1 MFARPALVVTLWL
14 GCSLNHLCSPIPRST
29 KFPFS
34 VNATM
39 PPYMGIEDVD
49 SAMAGMAKV
58 ESPVSE
64 EMRDLGKA
72 SPVQSGG
79 VVASS
84 ISENPVAGATTAPG

>member
-1 MFARPALVVTLWL
+1 
-14 GCSLNHLCSPIPRST
+14 
-29 KFPFS
+29 
-34 VNATM
+34 
-39 PPYMGIEDVD
+39 MGIEDVD

-79 VVASS
+79 VVTSS